1 MALDAW
7 DGLQCLCWGLS
18 SSALHMKACYTL
30 AAKNAV
36 GVALLTLEMCLQS
49 RERFLKGL
57 LLSWLPANV
66 A

>member
-1 MALDAW
+1 
-7 DGLQCLCWGLS
+7 
-18 SSALHMKACYTL
+18 MKACYTL

-49 RERFLKGL
+49 REKVLKGL
-57 LLSWLPANV
+57 LVTWLPANV